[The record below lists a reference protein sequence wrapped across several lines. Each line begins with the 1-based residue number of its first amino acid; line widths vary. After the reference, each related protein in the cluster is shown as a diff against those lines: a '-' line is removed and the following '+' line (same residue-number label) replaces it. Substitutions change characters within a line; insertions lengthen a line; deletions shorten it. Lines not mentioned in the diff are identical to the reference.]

1 MRTVTYDEYSKDLKN
16 FIDKH
21 SKKCDWKVYTSPLI
35 DGQYHKNIVFED
47 GSEFTEI
54 NELNYSEVVE
64 IMVHNI
70 PVTVTVDLIR
80 HEYWSTDDSVSK
92 YWYEKR

>member
-70 PVTVTVDLIR
+70 PATVTVDLIR